1 MTSNDEVIHYRSDR
15 KVDVA
20 TFKDVLVRSGL
31 AARRPVNNPERLEKM
46 LDAYNLVLTAWRGET
61 LVGIATCWTDYAY
74 SAYLA
79 DLAVDA
85 ELQRCGIGRQLVDLA
100 RAMVGPQVTLILL
113 SAPGAVDYYPK
124 IGMER
129 FKDCFIFRRSE

>member
-1 MTSNDEVIHYRSDR
+1 MTPDDVIHYRSDR
-15 KVDVA
+15 KVDAA
-20 TFKDVLVRSGL
+20 TFKDILERSGL
-31 AARRPVNNPERLEKM
+31 AARRPVNNIERLERM
-46 LDAYNLVLTAWRGET
+46 LNAYNLIITAWRGES

-79 DLAVDA
+79 DLAVAADS
-85 ELQRCGIGRQLVDLA
+85 QRCGIGRQLVDLA

-113 SAPGAVDYYPK
+113 SAPAAVYYYPK